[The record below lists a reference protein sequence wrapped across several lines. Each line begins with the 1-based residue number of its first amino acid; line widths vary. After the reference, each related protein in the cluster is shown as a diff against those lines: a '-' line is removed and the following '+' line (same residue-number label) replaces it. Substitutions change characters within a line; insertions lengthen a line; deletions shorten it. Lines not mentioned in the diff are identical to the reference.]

1 MGKPVGL
8 LLWKKGNRKMPKK
21 PKRPCS
27 YPGCPRLTDGRFC
40 LEHEKQENK
49 RYEQYD
55 RSPEVKKRYGRVWKR
70 IRDSYAKEHP
80 LCELC
85 LERGIYKPTE
95 EVHHR
100 LPLAE
105 EIDGEPNLNIIGR
118 GESNL

>member
-8 LLWKKGNRKMPKK
+8 LLCKKGKGKMPKK

-70 IRDSYAKEHP
+70 IRDS
-80 LCELC
+80 
-85 LERGIYKPTE
+85 
-95 EVHHR
+95 
-100 LPLAE
+100 
-105 EIDGEPNLNIIGR
+105 
-118 GESNL
+118 